1 MSNNLHIN
9 FIVVLI
15 LESSTYADANNVDS
29 NQSQPLRTD
38 SQQSNFQR
46 ENIQKPL
53 RNNGKKC

>member
-29 NQSQPLRTD
+29 NQSPPLRRE
-38 SQQSNFQR
+38 SQQS
-46 ENIQKPL
+46 
-53 RNNGKKC
+53 GKRSSKSVGWV